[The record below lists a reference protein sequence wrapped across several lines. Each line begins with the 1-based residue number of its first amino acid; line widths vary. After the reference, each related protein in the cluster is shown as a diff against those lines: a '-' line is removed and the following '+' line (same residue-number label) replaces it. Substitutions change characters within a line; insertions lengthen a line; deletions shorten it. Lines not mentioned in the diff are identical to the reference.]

1 MRRASR
7 TPTAGETPAG
17 TVARSERFFSNAFL
31 LRLERLTFISKRS
44 HVGRVKGERKS
55 PRRGSSV
62 EFADYRPY
70 EIGDD
75 LRYVDWNAFARL
87 NRLYLKVFMDE
98 EDLCIHLVLDGSAS
112 MDFGDSG
119 GAGDAGSPTKF
130 RYAVRLAAALAF
142 IGFANLERV
151 GVAVFRDRLSE
162 GWLPTR
168 GRSQFLPL
176 AGFLAGLVPAGP
188 TRFNEAVEQ
197 YAHRAKDSGLAV
209 VISDFLDP
217 GGYDK
222 GLRALMERRFDIH
235 VVHVLAREELHPP
248 FGGDLELMDAETGE
262 VREVSVDAETLRAYE
277 GRLAGFLAGIEGF
290 CRANEINYVRVSTD
304 TTLDDLLL
312 RRLKGSL
319 LQ

>member
-1 MRRASR
+1 MRR
-7 TPTAGETPAG
+7 TAGDATAGGSSAGPA
-17 TVARSERFFSNAFL
+17 ARATRFFSNAFL
-31 LRLERLTFISKRS
+31 MQLERLTFVSRRT

-87 NRLYLKVFMDE
+87 NRLYLKVFVDE
-98 EDLCIHLVLDGSAS
+98 EDLCIHLILDGSAS
-112 MDFGDSG
+112 MDFGD
-119 GAGDAGSPTKF
+119 AGRPTKF
-130 RYAVRLAAALAF
+130 SYALRLAAALAF

-151 GVAVFRDRLSE
+151 GVAVFRDRVSE

-168 GRSQFLPL
+168 GRNQFLPVEQ
-176 AGFLAGLVPAGP
+176 FLSALVPAGP
-188 TRFNEAVEQ
+188 TRFNESVRQ
-197 YAHRAKDSGLAV
+197 YALRAKDAGVAI

-217 GGYDK
+217 AGYEE

-235 VVHVLAREELHPP
+235 VVHLLSREELDPA
-248 FGGDLELMDAETGE
+248 FGGDLELVDAESGE
-262 VREVSVDAETLRAYE
+262 ARQVSVDADALRAYH
-277 GRLAGFLAGIEGF
+277 RQLSAFLAGVEGF
-290 CRANEINYVRVSTD
+290 CRAKEINYIRVSTD
-304 TTLDDLLL
+304 VPLDDLLL

>member
-7 TPTAGETPAG
+7 AVAAGA
-17 TVARSERFFSNAFL
+17 VAPDAPGRANRLFSNAFL
-31 LRLERLTFISKRS
+31 LQLERLDFVSRRT

-98 EDLCIHLVLDGSAS
+98 EDLCVHLVVDGSAS
-112 MDFGDSG
+112 MDFGDPG
-119 GAGDAGSPTKF
+119 GPTKF
-130 RYAVRLAAALAF
+130 QYGVRLAAALAF
-142 IGFANLERV
+142 IGFSNLERV
-151 GVAVFRDRLSE
+151 GVAVFRDRVSE

-168 GRSQFLPL
+168 GRNQFLPVEE
-176 AGFLAGLVPAGP
+176 FLTALVPAGP
-188 TRFNEAVEQ
+188 TRFNDSLRQ
-197 YAHRAKDSGLAV
+197 YAMRAKDAGLAV

-217 GGYDK
+217 AGFED
-222 GLRALMERRFDIH
+222 GLRALMERRFDVHVIH
-235 VVHVLAREELHPP
+235 VLSRDELRPS
-248 FGGDLELMDAETGE
+248 FGGDLELVDAETGE
-262 VREVSVDAETLRAYE
+262 VREVSIDAEALRGYQA
-277 GRLAGFLAGIEGF
+277 RLQGYLDGVEAF
-290 CRANEINYVRVSTD
+290 CRSNEINYVRVTTD
-304 TTLDDLLL
+304 VGLEDLLL

>member
-1 MRRASR
+1 MRRATR
-7 TPTAGETPAG
+7 APTAGGSPPG
-17 TVARSERFFSNAFL
+17 VAARAQRLFSNAFL
-31 LRLERLTFISKRS
+31 LQLEKLSFLSRRS

-98 EDLCIHLVLDGSAS
+98 EDLCIHLILDGSAS
-112 MDFGDSG
+112 MDFGDTTG
-119 GAGDAGSPTKF
+119 QGTPVTKF
-130 RYAVRLAAALAF
+130 QYGVRLAAALAF
-142 IGFANLERV
+142 VGLANLERV

-168 GRSQFLPL
+168 GRNQFLPL
-176 AGFLAGLVPAGP
+176 AEFLGNLVPAGA

-197 YAHRAKDSGLAV
+197 YAQRAKDTGLAV
-209 VISDFLDP
+209 IISDLLDP
-217 GGYDK
+217 GGYEK
-222 GLRALMERRFDIH
+222 GLRSLMERRFDIH
-235 VVHVLAREELHPP
+235 VIHVLARDELHPP
-248 FGGDLELMDAETGE
+248 FGGDLELVDAETGD

-277 GRLAGFLAGIEGF
+277 GRLGTFLSDAEGF
-290 CRANEINYVRVSTD
+290 CRANEINYVRVTTD

-312 RRLKGSL
+312 RRLKGSV